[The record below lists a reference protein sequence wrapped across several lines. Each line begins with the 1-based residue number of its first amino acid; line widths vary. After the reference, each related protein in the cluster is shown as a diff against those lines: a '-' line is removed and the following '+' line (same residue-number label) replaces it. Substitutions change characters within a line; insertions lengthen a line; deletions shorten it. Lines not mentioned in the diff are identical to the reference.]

1 MIIQIKVQ
9 KSCVASEIYSFVSFN
24 YISKFKLCHQ
34 IFIRGGLHVP
44 CAFCGCMAT
53 CCTYKVYLGP
63 ALNGSSLIL
72 YKYHHSTV
80 KLNVALVK
88 SGPPS
93 SLLATK
99 TRPLGSLLAARSG
112 QKVPPQ
118 GQFWSPKVGPG
129 GQF

>member
-24 YISKFKLCHQ
+24 YISSSYITKSSL
-34 IFIRGGLHVP
+34 GAGYMYHVLFVDAWLP
-44 CAFCGCMAT
+44 VAPT
-53 CCTYKVYLGP
+53 KYTW
-63 ALNGSSLIL
+63 ALLLMGSSLIL

-80 KLNVALVK
+80 KLNVFLVK
-88 SGPPS
+88 SGPLS